1 MPKKNEVT
9 RREFL
14 RLAGAGTAAAS
25 LLAAACSPTQLLP
38 NRPDKSPTTTTTGG
52 GGPTDHMNVIL
63 IIVDTLRKDHIG
75 AYGNQWIKTPSLDAL
90 AKESLRFTR
99 AYPESLPTI
108 CARRAIHTG
117 MRTWPF
123 RDYEPVPG
131 APWVYGWQPIPEGQT
146 TLAQML
152 KEQGYKSPMMV
163 TDTYHQWV
171 PSMNFFRGFD
181 LYQFVRG
188 QTADPYRPAWMAPQ
202 GKLERT
208 MMKGGPGIL
217 ARMRQ
222 YYANTAGRQ
231 TEKDWFPAQVFTGA
245 SQLLEA
251 ATRKQ
256 PFFLTVDCYDP
267 HEPWDPPKEYVR
279 MYDPEPYSGPEPHQ
293 PTQGPSDY
301 LTERELKRMR
311 AWYAGELSMMDRWLG
326 RFLEKAQEMGLFEN
340 TLIVLLGDHGHLLG
354 EHGYVG
360 KVHTELYPELVEIP
374 FMIRHPE
381 GRGAGRT
388 SEHYASTHDVA
399 PTILGALG
407 LEATEPMEGQDLS
420 VLLDG
425 RKPPERDHFTLGY
438 NDWAW
443 ARDERFAMFS
453 RNDGESARLYDLKQD
468 PTMHEDIASE
478 NPDIVKSMFEGYVL
492 KDAGG
497 GPLPTYKENK

>member
-1 MPKKNEVT
+1 
-9 RREFL
+9 
-14 RLAGAGTAAAS
+14 
-25 LLAAACSPTQLLP
+25 
-38 NRPDKSPTTTTTGG
+38 
-52 GGPTDHMNVIL
+52 
-63 IIVDTLRKDHIG
+63 
-75 AYGNQWIKTPSLDAL
+75 
-90 AKESLRFTR
+90 
-99 AYPESLPTI
+99 
-108 CARRAIHTG
+108 

-381 GRGAGRT
+381 GVGAGGDGADGRAGPLCAAGWPKAPRAGSLHAGLQRLGVGQGREVRHVLAQRRREREALRPEARPNHARGHSLREPGH
-388 SEHYASTHDVA
+388 SEEHVRGVRLEGRWWRALTDLQREQVA
-399 PTILGALG
+399 PGV
-407 LEATEPMEGQDLS
+407 S
-420 VLLDG
+420 
-425 RKPPERDHFTLGY
+425 
-438 NDWAW
+438 
-443 ARDERFAMFS
+443 
-453 RNDGESARLYDLKQD
+453 
-468 PTMHEDIASE
+468 
-478 NPDIVKSMFEGYVL
+478 
-492 KDAGG
+492 
-497 GPLPTYKENK
+497 